1 MMLEE
6 GPIEKASNDIP
17 GRLEPDVDEG
27 SEHEQSQ
34 AEDDQRAA
42 VLPQI
47 DPEAPLDPKAGR
59 TNNEPAPVSDD
70 KGQHLTTNVVLDQD
84 LEKAQVVPSNERPYS
99 TFSPWQKKTIV
110 LAASFGSFISPLTT
124 NIYFPAL
131 NTIASDLGVS
141 IGQINLTITTY
152 MVSPMDT

>member
-1 MMLEE
+1 MLEE
-6 GPIEKASNDIP
+6 GPVEKASNDIS
-17 GRLEPDVDEG
+17 GRLESDVDG
-27 SEHEQSQ
+27 NGKHEQSQ
-34 AEDDQRAA
+34 AKDDRQAV

-59 TNNEPAPVSDD
+59 TNNASAPVSDD
-70 KGQHLTTNVVLDQD
+70 TGQHPTTNVVLDQD
-84 LEKAQVVPSNERPYS
+84 LEKAPIVPSNERPYS
-99 TFSPWQKKTIV
+99 TFSPWQKKAIV